1 MFFFKSKKKYR
12 KGGKKTTKVKIGGNK
27 WKCDCKL
34 DQSVSGLPPP
44 SPSPPPPSPS
54 PPPPAPSPPPPS
66 PSPPPP
72 APSPPPAAT
81 AAAAVKKG
89 KTLEEIKGILQKK
102 YPNKSPAEI
111 QTIIT
116 KQENKK
122 KAVRSMKAQG
132 KTKGQI
138 SQTLKK
144 QNKKA
149 KAKKAK
155 AKKAKGGTKKTKGGT
170 RKKKSVRNKR
180 SPRKNYIIF

>member
-34 DQSVSGLPPP
+34 DQSVSELPPT
-44 SPSPPPPSPS
+44 PSPPPPSPTPPS
-54 PPPPAPSPPPPS
+54 PTPPPSPPPPS
-66 PSPPPP
+66 
-72 APSPPPAAT
+72 PSPPPAAT

-89 KTLEEIKGILQKK
+89 KTPEEIKEILQKK
-102 YPNKSPAEI
+102 YPNKTPAEI

-138 SQTLKK
+138 RETLKK
-144 QNKKA
+144 
-149 KAKKAK
+149 
-155 AKKAKGGTKKTKGGT
+155 TKQ
-170 RKKKSVRNKR
+170 KS
-180 SPRKNYIIF
+180 

>member
-44 SPSPPPPSPS
+44 S
-54 PPPPAPSPPPPS
+54 PSPPPPS

-170 RKKKSVRNKR
+170 RKKKSVRNLH
-180 SPRKNYIIF
+180 

>member
-44 SPSPPPPSPS
+44 S
-54 PPPPAPSPPPPS
+54 PSPPPPS